1 MSLTIAFV
9 YDIQSH
15 KEDPYGGCNNC
26 FSMKMVSLAQ
36 YHIQLLIPVSP
47 QVTNLLKLSL
57 AEATIGSSSCSPTK
71 FLDIASYTLYAPFL
85 IEYRVEIIFGR
96 YSIVVHAL
104 GVCSVGWGSPSAT
117 SYLQYP
123 GSWFAVAVRLCAGAA
138 VTKVANYNTECAKRL
153 YARLWLT

>member
-1 MSLTIAFV
+1 MAFV
-9 YDIQSH
+9 YDNIQSH
-15 KEDPYGGCNNC
+15 KEEPHGGCNNC
-26 FSMKMVSLAQ
+26 FSMKMVSLW
-36 YHIQLLIPVSP
+36 HNFISNCLSIPVSP

>member
-1 MSLTIAFV
+1 MAFV
-9 YDIQSH
+9 YDDIQSH
-15 KEDPYGGCNNC
+15 KEEPHGGCNNC
-26 FSMKMVSLAQ
+26 FSMKMVSLW
-36 YHIQLLIPVSP
+36 HNFISNCLSIPVSP

-117 SYLQYP
+117 CYLQYP

-138 VTKVANYNTECAKRL
+138 VTKVAN
-153 YARLWLT
+153 